1 MKYTLT
7 GREWKQAIVAMTRVE
22 ANRSYNALRNVL
34 ILFDAGE
41 LSDEVL
47 AGIAD
52 DTGYEADLTCDGK
65 GWGGIVDAL
74 GEQPAKNVLPLLN
87 KLLANV
93 SPQAEA
99 EAKAAGAAS

>member
-7 GREWKQAIVAMTRVE
+7 GKEWKQAIIAMAHVE

-34 ILFDAGE
+34 TVFDIGE
-41 LSDEVL
+41 LSDEAL
-47 AGIAD
+47 TAIKD
-52 DTGYEADLTCDGK
+52 DEGYEADLTCDGK
-65 GWGGIVDAL
+65 GWGGVVDAL
-74 GEQPAKNVLPLLN
+74 AEQPAKNVLALLN

-99 EAKAAGAAS
+99 EAKAAGAAV